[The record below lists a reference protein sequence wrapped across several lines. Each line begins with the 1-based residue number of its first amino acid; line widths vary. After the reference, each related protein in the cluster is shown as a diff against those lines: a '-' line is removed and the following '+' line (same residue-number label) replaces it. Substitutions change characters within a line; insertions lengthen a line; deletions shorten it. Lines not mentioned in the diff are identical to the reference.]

1 MLDSTVVPL
10 PGKWEGEGL
19 KVRRAVTHLSTKRC
33 LRRQVFARKSREHSL
48 HLRCL
53 SAVDR
58 GADMISVRR
67 AVFPAL
73 VCLGTALCGFA
84 QSLST
89 KPEEQVAQLERDW
102 LAADAKGDVVT
113 LQRIIA
119 PDFIGGSFDGQVLN
133 KEDII
138 PQDSAPGG
146 FAGSSVGETSVR
158 VFGDTAV
165 LVGSIKPAEAKRADM
180 VHVTLVCQKREA
192 GWQMIAAQLSRV
204 PLEK

>member
-1 MLDSTVVPL
+1 
-10 PGKWEGEGL
+10 
-19 KVRRAVTHLSTKRC
+19 
-33 LRRQVFARKSREHSL
+33 
-48 HLRCL
+48 
-53 SAVDR
+53 
-58 GADMISVRR
+58 MISVRR
-67 AVFPAL
+67 AVFLGL

-84 QSLST
+84 QSIST
-89 KPEEQVAQLERDW
+89 KPEDQVAQLERDW
-102 LAADAKGDVVT
+102 LAADARGDVAT

-158 VFGDTAV
+158 MFGDTAV
-165 LVGSIKPAEAKRADM
+165 LVGSIKPAETKRADM
-180 VHVTLVCQKREA
+180 VH
-192 GWQMIAAQLSRV
+192 SRV